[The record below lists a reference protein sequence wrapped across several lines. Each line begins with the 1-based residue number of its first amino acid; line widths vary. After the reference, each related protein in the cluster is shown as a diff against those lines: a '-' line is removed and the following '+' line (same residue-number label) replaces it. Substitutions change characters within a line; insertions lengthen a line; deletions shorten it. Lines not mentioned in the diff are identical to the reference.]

1 MEETPMKKNMKTLVI
16 SFVGL
21 LLLCVPT
28 QASVPG
34 DETPVWVQQAAAIKV
49 PTYDE
54 KDVPAV
60 VLVNERSTT
69 VESDGRTR
77 EVFNYAIRIL
87 QREGREFAVGRAGYI
102 PDSGKVKD
110 FKAWLLRPGSE
121 TKRYGKDNILDV
133 AADMND
139 VYNEYRV
146 TSVVAISDADVGSV
160 FAYSYVR
167 EERTVFSQ
175 DDWRFQTSL
184 PVISSRYTLTLP
196 TGWRAEAVTFNH
208 PNIEP
213 RVNGTTYSWEL
224 SHLPPVPLEPM
235 SPSLSHLVPRLAVS
249 YYAPASTQV
258 AIKTFSNWT
267 EVATWMA
274 ELEDPQV
281 QVDDALARKTYELT
295 ALAKTEYDKIRAIAT
310 YVQNIQYISIQT
322 GLGRGGGYRPHS
334 SIEVFAK
341 SYGDCKDKAN
351 LMRAMLKVIGID
363 AIPVSIYSG
372 DPNYVRADWP
382 SPQQFNHCIIAVK
395 VSEQTLAST
404 IIEHPK
410 LGRLLIF
417 DPTDG
422 ETPLGD
428 LPFYLQGSLALVDS
442 RASTELVRMPVTPPD
457 MNQLVRTATLQLQAD
472 GAIGGLIQENANGQT
487 AAKFRSEFRQL
498 SKTDYNGMIERWL
511 TAGATSARLDKIEPS
526 DNHGDGKFTLNV
538 EFSAKSYGQLM
549 QDRLLVFKP
558 AVVSRRES
566 LSLTAPL
573 RRHPV
578 VLRANSYS
586 ETVKVQLPA
595 GFAVDEVPDPV
606 KLETSFGTYTT
617 SYEVVGG
624 DLVFKRQLSQ
634 KATTIPAAQYESV
647 RKFFESIRAAE
658 NAPVVLAR
666 K

>member
-1 MEETPMKKNMKTLVI
+1 MKKDTKA
-16 SFVGL
+16 L
-21 LLLCVPT
+21 LL
-28 QASVPG
+28 SVFALLLVAGPARANVAG
-34 DETPVWVQQAAAIKV
+34 DETPSWVQQAAAIKV
-49 PTYDE
+49 PTYQE

-60 VLVNERSTT
+60 VLVNERTTT

-77 EVFNYAIRIL
+77 EVYNYAIRIL
-87 QREGREFAVGRAGYI
+87 QREGREFAVARAGYI

-110 FKAWLLRPGSE
+110 FKAWLLRPNSE
-121 TKRYGKDNILDV
+121 PKRYGKDDIIDV
-133 AADMND
+133 AADTND

-146 TSVVAISDADVGSV
+146 TSVVATSDADVGSV

-184 PVISSRYTLTLP
+184 PVISSRYTITLP
-196 TGWRAEAVTFNH
+196 TGWRAEAVTINH

-213 RVNGTTYSWEL
+213 QVTGTTYSWAL
-224 SHLPPVPLEPM
+224 ANLPPVPLEPM
-235 SPSLSHLVPRLAVS
+235 SPSLTHLVPRLAVS
-249 YYAPASTQV
+249 YYPPAATQV
-258 AIKTFSNWT
+258 SIKTFTNWAD
-267 EVATWMA
+267 VATWMA

-281 QVDDALARKTYELT
+281 LVDDALSRKAYELT

-322 GLGRGGGYRPHS
+322 GLGRGGGYRPRS
-334 SIEVFAK
+334 STEVFAK

-363 AIPVSIYSG
+363 AIPVSIFSG
-372 DPNYVRADWP
+372 DPNYVRAEWP

-395 VSEQTLAST
+395 VSEQTIAST

-442 RASTELVRMPVTPPD
+442 KASTELVRMPITPPE
-457 MNQLVRTATLQLQAD
+457 MNQLVRTTTLQLQPD
-472 GAIGGLIQENANGQT
+472 GAIGGMIQENANGQT
-487 AAKFRSEFRQL
+487 AAKFRTEFRQL
-498 SKTDYNGMIERWL
+498 SKPEYNGMIERWL
-511 TAGATSARLDKIEPS
+511 TAGATSARLNKVEPT

-538 EFSAKSYGQLM
+538 EFSAKQYGQLM

-566 LSLTAPL
+566 LALTAPA

-578 VLRANSYS
+578 VLRANAYS

-595 GFAVDEVPDPV
+595 GFEVDEVPDPV
-606 KLETSFGTYTT
+606 KIETTFGTYST

-624 DLVFKRQLSQ
+624 ELVFKRQLSQ
-634 KATTIPAAQYESV
+634 KATTIPAAQYDSV
-647 RKFFESIRAAE
+647 RKFYESIRAAE

-666 K
+666 NK